1 MNIVENSMFRFVPT
15 RRRRV
20 SSLAVIA
27 LVGMLTLGAC
37 APMATTPSA
46 AAGSG
51 AATAVVARMAGTA
64 APPRSLLYVGNSFMY
79 YNNSLHGH
87 VSLLARAAADKDR
100 AAHRAVS
107 ITISGSGMDWH
118 DVGSYF
124 RPNAVG
130 RYSFVGDNEV
140 RFNPPGR
147 AFDAVVLMDCSQ
159 CPVHPTL
166 RPIFFEYTKRHS
178 DTVRANGAEP
188 IFFMTWAYADKPEM
202 TQGLADAYNEAG
214 RLNDAH
220 VIPAGLAFARSIAV
234 KPDLNLYV
242 PDKRHPSLAGTYLA
256 ACVFLGSVFGV
267 SPVGNGYTAGLD
279 AATASHLQRVAWET
293 VQSYHRR

>member
-1 MNIVENSMFRFVPT
+1 MKVIGMTTFFKNKNFRTV
-15 RRRRV
+15 V
-20 SSLAVIA
+20 LAGIIA
-27 LVGMLTLGAC
+27 
-37 APMATTPSA
+37 SA
-46 AAGSG
+46 ALAAGC
-51 AATAVVARMAGTA
+51 AAPTSPAAVPRMAGTA
-64 APPRSLLYVGNSFMY
+64 TPPKSLLYVGNSFMY

-87 VSLLARAAADKDR
+87 VGLLARASVDKER

-147 AFDAVVLMDCSQ
+147 TFDAAMLMDCSQ

-166 RPIFFEYTKRHS
+166 RPIFFEFSKKHS

-202 TQGLADAYNEAG
+202 TKGLADAYTEAG
-214 RLNDAH
+214 KQNNAH
-220 VIPAGLAFARSIAV
+220 VVPAGLAFARSIAK
-234 KPDLNLYV
+234 KPELNLYV
-242 PDKRHPSLAGTYLA
+242 PDNRHPSLAGTYLA
-256 ACVFLGSVFGV
+256 ACVTLASIYGV
-267 SPVGNGYTAGLD
+267 NPIGNSYIAGLD
-279 AATASHLQRVAWET
+279 ASIARHLQEMAWET
-293 VQSYHRR
+293 VQAYK

>member
-1 MNIVENSMFRFVPT
+1 MTSIFKRLNYR
-15 RRRRV
+15 
-20 SSLAVIA
+20 AA
-27 LVGMLTLGAC
+27 LVGSALAVTLFTAGC
-37 APMATTPSA
+37 NSIAPSVATVPK
-46 AAGSG
+46 
-51 AATAVVARMAGTA
+51 MAGTA
-64 APPRSLLYVGNSFMY
+64 TPPKSLLYVGNSFMY

-87 VSLLARAAADKDR
+87 VGLLARASVDKDR

-140 RFNPPGR
+140 RFNPPGKF
-147 AFDAVVLMDCSQ
+147 FDAVILMDCSQ

-166 RPIFFEYTKRHS
+166 RPVFFEFSKKHS

-202 TQGLADAYNEAG
+202 TQSLANAYTEAG
-214 RLNDAH
+214 KQNNAH
-220 VIPAGLAFARSIAV
+220 VVPAGLAFARSIAK
-234 KPDLNLYV
+234 KPELNLYV
-242 PDKRHPSLAGTYLA
+242 ADKRHPSLAGTYLA
-256 ACVFLGSVFGV
+256 ACVMLASVYRV
-267 SPVGNGYTAGLD
+267 NPIGNSYTAGLD
-279 AATASHLQRVAWET
+279 AATARHLQEMAWET
-293 VQSYHRR
+293 VQSYK